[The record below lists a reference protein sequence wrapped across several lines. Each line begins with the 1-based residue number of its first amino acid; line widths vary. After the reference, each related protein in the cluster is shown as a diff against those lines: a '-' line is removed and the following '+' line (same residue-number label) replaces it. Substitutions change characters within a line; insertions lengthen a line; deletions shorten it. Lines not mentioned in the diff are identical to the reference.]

1 MPQTLYPFPK
11 MYNLSIVL
19 LAFISRLAAPFRK
32 KLRLM
37 THGQKETYRILKEK
51 IDRQAS
57 YIWFHAAS
65 LGEFEQARPLIE
77 SVKREHPAYKIL
89 LTFFSP
95 SGYEVR
101 KDYPLADIVC
111 YLPFDTKDR
120 VRRFLDLANPHIA
133 IFIKY
138 EFWYNYIHESYLRHI
153 PVYLVSAVFR
163 PNQPFFKKYRSS
175 YGKMLGLYTHF
186 FVQDEASAILL
197 QDHGIR
203 QVTVAGDTRI
213 DRVIA
218 IQQEAKPLPLIERFA
233 GPGDLVFVAGSSWT
247 PDEEL
252 FIDYFNRNSGMKL
265 IVAPHEIHESHLAEI
280 EKKLKRPHLR
290 YSRATEDNAAAQDCL
305 IIDSFGLLSSIY
317 RYGHIGY
324 IGGGFGAGIHNLP
337 EAAVYGIPVL
347 FGPRYAKFREAGGL
361 ISAGGGYSVQ
371 NKTEFNKQMDIFMEN
386 PAERVTAG
394 EKAKQFISGNAGAT
408 ATIMQHLPL

>member
-1 MPQTLYPFPK
+1 
-11 MYNLSIVL
+11 MYNLAIVL

-37 THGQKETYRILKEK
+37 THGQEETYRILQEQ

-77 SVKREHPAYKIL
+77 SVKRDHPAYKIL

-111 YLPFDTKDR
+111 YLPFDTKSR
-120 VRRFLDLANPHIA
+120 VRRFLDLANPHIV

-138 EFWYNYIHESYLRHI
+138 EFWYNYIHESYLRHL

-163 PNQPFFKKYRSS
+163 SGQPFFKKYRNS

-197 QDHGIR
+197 HDHGIR

-213 DRVIA
+213 DRVMA

-233 GPGDLVFVAGSSWT
+233 GSGDLVLVAGSSWA

-280 EKKLKRPHLR
+280 EQKLKRPHLR
-290 YSRATEDNAAAQDCL
+290 YSQVTEDNAAAQDCL

-361 ISAGGGYSVQ
+361 ISAGGGYSIQ
-371 NKTEFNKQMDIFMEN
+371 NKAEFNERMDIFRSN

-408 ATIMQHLPL
+408 AAIMQHLPL